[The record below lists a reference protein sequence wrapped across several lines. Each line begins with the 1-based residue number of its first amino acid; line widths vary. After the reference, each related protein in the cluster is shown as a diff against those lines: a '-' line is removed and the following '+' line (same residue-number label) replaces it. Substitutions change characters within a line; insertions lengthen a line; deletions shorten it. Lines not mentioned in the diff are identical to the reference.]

1 VDQNLAAL
9 TMPTLVI
16 TGDNDSV
23 VATQDSVRL
32 AGELPNAALVVVKY
46 CGHLPNEEK
55 PQEFLAAIAT
65 FLLANE

>member
-1 VDQNLAAL
+1 
-9 TMPTLVI
+9 
-16 TGDNDSV
+16 
-23 VATQDSVRL
+23 L